1 MLHSQECSETEAIA
15 VSPLHPTPSSSNA
28 LHQPPEYMDICKL
41 CCINRLFF
49 FMVFFFP
56 PEHLEYVEY
65 VMCVV
70 RLNVKRREIICSRH
84 ERFNIN

>member
-1 MLHSQECSETEAIA
+1 MLHSQECFKTEAIA
-15 VSPLHPTPSSSNA
+15 VSPLHPTPSSSYA

-41 CCINRLFF
+41 CCINRFFYGGFF
-49 FMVFFFP
+49 FPP

-70 RLNVKRREIICSRH
+70 HLNVKQREIMSSMP
-84 ERFNIN
+84 EWFNIN